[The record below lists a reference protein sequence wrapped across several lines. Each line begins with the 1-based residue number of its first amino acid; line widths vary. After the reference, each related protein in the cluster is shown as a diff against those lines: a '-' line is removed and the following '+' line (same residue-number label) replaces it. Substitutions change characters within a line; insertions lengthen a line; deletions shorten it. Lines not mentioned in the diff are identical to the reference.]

1 MTAQF
6 VDGRRIFVVV
16 AASVVAL
23 AGVIGFFVGSNGADV
38 APTISVFG
46 LLAIPTTPATLTL
59 YGMVL
64 AVVALAVLFGLVTL
78 ASRFEDAGLD

>member
-1 MTAQF
+1 MTDQF
-6 VDGRRIFVVV
+6 IDGRRVFLVV

-23 AGVIGFFVGSNGADV
+23 AGVIGFFVGSNGAEV

-46 LLAIPTTPATLTL
+46 LLALPTTPATLTL

-64 AVVALAVLFGLVTL
+64 AAVALAVLFGLVTL
-78 ASRFEDAGLD
+78 ASRVDDASLD

>member
-1 MTAQF
+1 VTDQF
-6 VDGRRIFVVV
+6 TDGRRVFVVV

-23 AGVIGFFVGSNGADV
+23 AGIIGFFVGSNGAEV

-46 LLAIPTTPATLTL
+46 LLALPTTPATLTL

-64 AVVALAVLFGLVTL
+64 AAVALGVLFGLVTL
-78 ASRFEDAGLD
+78 ASRFDDADLD

>member
-6 VDGRRIFVVV
+6 VDGRRVFVVI
-16 AASVVAL
+16 AASVVVL

-59 YGMVL
+59 YGMGL
-64 AVVALAVLFGLVTL
+64 AVVALAALFGLVTL
-78 ASRFEDAGLD
+78 ASRFDDAGLD